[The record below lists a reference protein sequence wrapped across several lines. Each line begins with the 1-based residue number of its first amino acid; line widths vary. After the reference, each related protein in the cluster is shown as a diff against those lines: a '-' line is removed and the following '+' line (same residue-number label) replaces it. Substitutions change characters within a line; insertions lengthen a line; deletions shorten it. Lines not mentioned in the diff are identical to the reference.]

1 MTNKKISL
9 KDSVNWAEHRH
20 SQFQQMVLMSC
31 LQAEVRFYYLD
42 PNVEKGLP
50 GISKLPIILKSV
62 PRNLYHQPNMACSM
76 CSFYRIAVLI
86 EV

>member
-1 MTNKKISL
+1 MFNDFDCTNELPSGRGEISL
-9 KDSVNWAEHRH
+9 
-20 SQFQQMVLMSC
+20 
-31 LQAEVRFYYLD
+31 D
-42 PNVEKGLP
+42 PKIEEGLP
-50 GISKLPIILKSV
+50 GISKLPMILKSV

>member
-1 MTNKKISL
+1 
-9 KDSVNWAEHRH
+9 
-20 SQFQQMVLMSC
+20 MSC

-76 CSFYRIAVLI
+76 CSFYRIAVCSLKF
-86 EV
+86 ETNAKRLGGRSQTTLTR